1 MIWGGILIE
10 SSNIQK
16 LVSRYHE
23 NKLSHAFLLETN
35 NPKKCFDDI
44 ISLIKIINCP
54 GEYKD
59 KCNDCNLCELI
70 KKKNLPSLKIINCD
84 CATIKKEQIIEVIN
98 SFVTKP
104 IFSKFNMYIVNDAD
118 RLNGSSGNTLLKFLE
133 EPEEDILG
141 FFITNNKEN
150 VLSTVRSRCQIVT
163 CHYGEDGFEYDEE
176 ILDNV
181 KIYLINIYKNY
192 DDLYYNKSNMSKLY
206 NDRKKWESFFTVM
219 LFYFKDCLSNKRD
232 DVIDVMKKF
241 SQKNIIN
248 IILLIEEILSLIKS
262 NVNIDFILD
271 KFVIEMR
278 KYYE

>member
-1 MIWGGILIE
+1 MIE
-10 SSNIQK
+10 SENIKK
-16 LVSRYHE
+16 LVKRYHE

-35 NPKKCFDDI
+35 NSKKCYQDI

-54 GEYKD
+54 GEFKE
-59 KCNDCNLCELI
+59 KCSECNLCGLI
-70 KKKNLPSLKIINCD
+70 KKENLPSLKVVTCN
-84 CATIKKEQIIEVIN
+84 ASSIKKEQILEVIN

-104 IFSKFNMYIVNDAD
+104 IFSKFNMYIVKDAD

-133 EPEEDILG
+133 EPEDDILG

-150 VLSTVRSRCQIVT
+150 VLSTVRSRCQIVN
-163 CHYGEDGFEYDEE
+163 CYYDEEDFEYDEE

-181 KIYLINIYKNY
+181 KIYLINIYNNY
-192 DDLYYNKSNMSKLY
+192 DDLYYNKSNISKLY
-206 NDRKKWESFFTVM
+206 SDRKKWEKFFTIM

-241 SQKNIIN
+241 SNKNLIN
-248 IILLIEEILSLIKS
+248 VILLIEEILSLIKS
-262 NVNIDFILD
+262 NVNIDLVLD